1 MSTPNQTH
9 SPTTPPPTTPAAAT
23 PPLYA
28 AETRPVFPARQADGR
43 WPAPTARPAYSA
55 EQEGTWQLLWSR
67 QVPNLRRHAVAAFHE
82 GLEHC
87 GFSEAAIPS
96 LPELSARLHEAT
108 GWRLVRVEGLVPERP
123 FFEMVRER
131 CFPCTDFIRR
141 RDDLDYTPAPDLF
154 HDQFGHVPL
163 LTLPAFARF
172 FERFGVAGCNADD
185 QGAIELARIYWFT
198 VEFGLMREGGQRK
211 AFGAGLMS
219 SIGELHHGMSDDVEV
234 HPLDFEAVAA
244 RPFVTTEIQTD
255 YYEIESFEALE
266 AGFAAF
272 ASARGWL

>member
-1 MSTPNQTH
+1 MM
-9 SPTTPPPTTPAAAT
+9 TTPASTQTPALDTAT
-23 PPLYA
+23 TALYA
-28 AETRPVFPARQADGR
+28 AETRPVFPNRDAGGR
-43 WPAPTARPAYSA
+43 WPAPTARPDYDA

-67 QVPNLRRHAVAAFHE
+67 QVPNLQRHAVAAFHE
-82 GLEHC
+82 GLAHC
-87 GFSEAAIPS
+87 GFSADAIPS
-96 LPELSARLHEAT
+96 LPALSERLYEAT

-141 RDDLDYTPAPDLF
+141 REDLDYTPAPDLF

-185 QGAIELARIYWFT
+185 QGAVELARIYWFT
-198 VEFGLMREGGQRK
+198 VEFGLMREAGERR

-219 SIGELHHGMSDDVEV
+219 SIGELHHGMSERVDV

-255 YYEIESFEALE
+255 YYEIESFESLE
-266 AGFAAF
+266 QGFEAF
-272 ASARGWL
+272 ARKRGWL